1 MRFVESRRRAAL
13 IGTGAVLVALI
24 ATAFAVGGGSDTESA
39 GAARSTAS
47 LPLVASALPTNGR
60 SAASDGLDYSAGKSA
75 PRGGVPGALPA
86 PEVAPAHG
94 AVLAPGAPS
103 RVIKASD
110 ASSVDATRIVKT
122 GNLTIRVAKKDVQAV
137 TQSLTELAATQ
148 GGYVAQSNTNFDSA
162 TPSGQVV
169 LRIPVAHFEDAIKA
183 AEHLGMHVVS
193 LNTSSDDVTGKY
205 VDLNAREHALEHTR
219 STYLAI
225 LSRART
231 IGATLSVQ
239 QRIDDIQQQIDQLHG
254 QIKLLGNQASYSTLT
269 VDVVPVGAK
278 TLATVHHDR
287 HGIGKAWHDSWSRFS
302 RGVDALVGAIGPI
315 VFAVLLIALLAGI
328 GTLGYRGVRKVTG
341 SHGAA
346 V

>member
-1 MRFVESRRRAAL
+1 
-13 IGTGAVLVALI
+13 VLVALI
-24 ATAFAVGGGSDTESA
+24 ATAFAVGGGSETESA

-47 LPLVASALPTNGR
+47 LPLVAGALPTNGGSAARNGLSYASAGR
-60 SAASDGLDYSAGKSA
+60 SA
-75 PRGGVPGALPA
+75 PTGGVPGALPA

-103 RVIKASD
+103 RNVIKTSD

-122 GNLTIRVAKKDVQAV
+122 GNLTIRVAKKDVQSV
-137 TQSLTELAATQ
+137 TQSLTELAAAQ

-162 TPSGQVV
+162 APSGQVV

-193 LNTSSDDVTGKY
+193 LSTSSDDVTGKY
-205 VDLNAREHALEHTR
+205 VDLNARRHALEHTR

-278 TLATVHHDR
+278 ALATVHHDR

-302 RGVDALVGAIGPI
+302 RGVDALVGAIGPV

-346 V
+346 G